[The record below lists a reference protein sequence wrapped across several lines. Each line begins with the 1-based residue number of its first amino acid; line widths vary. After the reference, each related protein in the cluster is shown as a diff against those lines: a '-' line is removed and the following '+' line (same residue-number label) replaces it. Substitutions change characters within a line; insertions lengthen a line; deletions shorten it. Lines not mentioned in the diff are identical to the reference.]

1 MLIIVFTGDDQGKA
15 NAAFSIAKRSSHHLR
30 CGKNTLTHSVLYDIV
45 IANHSAHRSFC
56 LLLLH
61 KNVLSINKAIIF
73 LRRLVMTAKGLLMF
87 VLAAV
92 LLVGVLSNPVHA
104 QMIGTVKDVETSVGS
119 SGKIDWT
126 TSVITA
132 VGIGAPP
139 ANPANP
145 AQARAMA
152 ERAAQVV
159 AYRNLLE
166 SVKGV
171 RVDSQTTV
179 ENFMVTSDV
188 IRTQVS
194 GFVQGAMIMDKKYMS
209 DGSVEVT
216 VGMKLTG
223 ALADQL
229 LPKTP
234 PAAPMAVAPSASG
247 QAFTGLIVDARGL
260 GVRPAMAPKVLNE
273 DGKEVYGSAWINR
286 DWAVREGMVGYL
298 KDQGQAQQNPR
309 VTDKPLMV
317 KAIKTTGDAR
327 VDVVI
332 SNADAAMLQG
342 AAQNLSFLEKC
353 RVIILVD

>member
-1 MLIIVFTGDDQGKA
+1 VIWWISGGDKKEEVYMSVRRTPYLIIA
-15 NAAFSIAKRSSHHLR
+15 
-30 CGKNTLTHSVLYDIV
+30 
-45 IANHSAHRSFC
+45 
-56 LLLLH
+56 
-61 KNVLSINKAIIF
+61 
-73 LRRLVMTAKGLLMF
+73 
-87 VLAAV
+87 VLAVLMMVSGNAV
-92 LLVGVLSNPVHA
+92 A
-104 QMIGTVKDVETSVGS
+104 QMVGTVTDVETSVGT
-119 SGKIDWT
+119 SGKVDWT
-126 TSVITA
+126 TGVITS

-159 AYRNLLE
+159 ALRNLLE

-171 RVDSQTTV
+171 RIDSATTV

-194 GFVQGAMIMDKKYMS
+194 GFVQGATVMDKKYMS

-223 ALADQL
+223 ALADAL
-229 LPKTP
+229 LPKTA
-234 PAAPMAVAPSASG
+234 PAAAPGTTMPGAAG
-247 QAFTGLIVDARGL
+247 QVFTGLIVDARGL
-260 GVRPAMAPKVLNE
+260 GVRPAMAPKILSE

-286 DWAVREGMVGYL
+286 DWAVREGMAGYL
-298 KDQGQAQQNPR
+298 KDPAQAQSNPR

-332 SNADAAMLQG
+332 SNADAALIQG
-342 AAQNLSFLEKC
+342 SSQNLSFLEKC

>member
-1 MLIIVFTGDDQGKA
+1 MHSGKV
-15 NAAFSIAKRSSHHLR
+15 L
-30 CGKNTLTHSVLYDIV
+30 LSV
-45 IANHSAHRSFC
+45 
-56 LLLLH
+56 
-61 KNVLSINKAIIF
+61 
-73 LRRLVMTAKGLLMF
+73 
-87 VLAAV
+87 VLAAIV
-92 LLVGVLSNPVHA
+92 IMVAVGTAHA
-104 QMIGTVKDVETSVGS
+104 QLIGTVKDVETSVGS

-126 TSVITA
+126 TAVITA

-145 AQARAMA
+145 AQARAMS

-166 SVKGV
+166 AVKGV

-179 ENFMVTSDV
+179 ENFMVSSDV

-223 ALADQL
+223 ALAEQL

-234 PAAPMAVAPSASG
+234 PAAPMSIAPGASG

-260 GVRPAMAPKVLNE
+260 GARPAMAPKVLNE
-273 DGKEVYGSAWINR
+273 EGKEVYGSAWINR

-298 KDQGQAQQNPR
+298 KDPAQAQQNPR
-309 VTDKPLMV
+309 VTDKPLVV

-327 VDVVI
+327 VDMVI

-342 AAQNLSFLEKC
+342 ATQNLSFLEKC

>member
-1 MLIIVFTGDDQGKA
+1 M
-15 NAAFSIAKRSSHHLR
+15 IAKIRYGIMFAFCMAL
-30 CGKNTLTHSVLYDIV
+30 IV
-45 IANHSAHRSFC
+45 IAGATY
-56 LLLLH
+56 
-61 KNVLSINKAIIF
+61 AQ
-73 LRRLVMTAKGLLMF
+73 
-87 VLAAV
+87 
-92 LLVGVLSNPVHA
+92 LVGSVSDVVQPV
-104 QMIGTVKDVETSVGS
+104 GTA
-119 SGKIDWT
+119 GKVDWST
-126 TSVITA
+126 GVVTA

-139 ANPANP
+139 AQPANP

-166 SVKGV
+166 AIKGV
-171 RVDSQTTV
+171 RIDSTTLV

-188 IRTQVS
+188 IRTEVS
-194 GFVQGAMIMDKKYMS
+194 GIIQGATIMDKKYMS

-223 ALADQL
+223 ALADAL

-234 PAAPMAVAPSASG
+234 PTPPTGLTGTLTPAAPG
-247 QAFTGLIVDARGL
+247 QVYTGLIVDARGL
-260 GVRPAMAPKVLNE
+260 GVRPAMVPKILNE
-273 DGKEVYGSAWINR
+273 EGKEVYGSAWVNR
-286 DWAVREGMVGYL
+286 DYAVREGMVGYL
-298 KDQGQAQQNPR
+298 KDPIAAQTNPR

-317 KAIKTTGDAR
+317 KALKVSGDGR

-332 SNADAAMLQG
+332 TNADAVMIHG